1 MHQQPITT
9 HDHQPPYLLSLAG
22 VFFSK
27 RLLICCPAN
36 QISMSRMATSHR
48 FIGKNSIM
56 KIPANQIFP
65 SKLIPEEI
73 PTSITIKVVSFAGR
87 RPTILAASTMDC

>member
-1 MHQQPITT
+1 
-9 HDHQPPYLLSLAG
+9 
-22 VFFSK
+22 
-27 RLLICCPAN
+27 
-36 QISMSRMATSHR
+36 MSRMATSHR

-73 PTSITIKVVSFAGR
+73 PTSITIKVVSFADR

>member
-1 MHQQPITT
+1 
-9 HDHQPPYLLSLAG
+9 
-22 VFFSK
+22 
-27 RLLICCPAN
+27 
-36 QISMSRMATSHR
+36 
-48 FIGKNSIM
+48 M

-87 RPTILAASTMDC
+87 RPTILAIGGIYNGLLTWFDEEMQTSPQQLAAKVTDFIPAEMRLLFNDINFSEKPNSSIKS